1 MNAKWHKHW
10 EGMSTDD
17 KFRKIYR
24 RHKEKFGW
32 MNWMWGVVR
41 EGATKD
47 GGWFRQ
53 GSDVAHDEE
62 SLIVAFEWAYDVY
75 GQDII
80 DLFMV
85 EYIKEG
91 LITKDLLGFM
101 YVTNWEK
108 YQHAALSTPRV
119 QEHRENKQL
128 EADVTEVINELNRV
142 TGKTYRAN
150 TESHRQSIRGRFSD
164 GFTKED
170 MFAVIRYKQSDWVNT
185 KYAKHLTPDTLFRPG
200 NFDRYLNE
208 IPSGNRE
215 AIGSGTMLNVE
226 NLYGKKQQITQEQYD
241 QAERGFFQIVK

>member
-1 MNAKWHKHW
+1 MDAKWFKHNV
-10 EGMSTDD
+10 GMSTDD

-32 MNWMWGVVR
+32 LNWMWGIVL
-41 EGATKD
+41 ESAAKD

-53 GSDVAHDEE
+53 SSDVAHDEE

-75 GQDII
+75 GQEII
-80 DLFMV
+80 DLFIL
-85 EYIKEG
+85 EYVKEG
-91 LITKDLLGFM
+91 LITKDLLAFM

-128 EADVTEVINELNRV
+128 EADVTDVICELNRV
-142 TGKTYRAN
+142 TGKTFRAK
-150 TESHRQSIRGRFSD
+150 TESHRQSIRGRFAD

-170 MFAVIRYKQSDWVNT
+170 MYVVIRHKQADWNNT

-208 IPSGNRE
+208 ITKEDRD
-215 AIGSGTMLNVE
+215 AIGGGTMLTVQNI
-226 NLYGKKQQITQEQYD
+226 YGKTLNITQEQFD
-241 QAERGFFQIVK
+241 AAESGFFKVIK